1 MRASSLGGRPPLRIA
16 HTIALGFALTLCTFH
31 ASAQT
36 ASAAGPQIAPAALPS
51 PLAACGDDKV
61 NFDTARG
68 EVRDQTDPPEP
79 GKATLYIVELFNLRD
94 KGRFGRPTLK
104 HALDGQWIG
113 ATQGFTYVSA
123 SIAPGTH
130 HLCSKW
136 QSHFGKL
143 SDQVSLYNFDAEAGK
158 RYYVRAQINVM
169 GDNDVLSMDLEQV
182 SEDEGRFLISE
193 AARSVSKPKH

>member
-1 MRASSLGGRPPLRIA
+1 LRLAPVVIFISTLAGYTLHAAAS
-16 HTIALGFALTLCTFH
+16 
-31 ASAQT
+31 
-36 ASAAGPQIAPAALPS
+36 QIPAPTPGALPS
-51 PLAACGDDKV
+51 PLAACGEDKV
-61 NFDTARG
+61 SFDVDRG
-68 EVRDQTDPPEP
+68 EVRDQMDPPEE
-79 GKATLYIVELFNLRD
+79 GQATLYIVELFNLRD
-94 KGRFGRPTLK
+94 KGKFGRPTLK
-104 HALDGQWIG
+104 HGLDGHWIG

-123 SIAPGTH
+123 SIAPGMH

-143 SDQVSLYNFDAEAGK
+143 SDQVSLYNFNAEPGK

-193 AARSVSKPKH
+193 AARSVSKPKR